1 VRPLERKV
9 CVITGASSGIGEASA
24 RALAGAGASV
34 VLAARRHD
42 ELARCADE
50 IGSRATWVRCDVT
63 RIEDLEALRDR
74 VAETHGGCDVLVNN
88 AGVPGRGRFTDLS
101 LDRIRLVT
109 ETNLFAVMAC
119 TKVFLPMLLQARGHV
134 VNVASLAGRYALP
147 GTSVYTAAKHGVV
160 AFSES
165 AYDLRAAG
173 VRVTAVCP
181 GLVQTEG
188 FRHVRPPKLLTIT
201 AEEVAKKIVRV
212 VREGRVGTVCIPAWA
227 GPLAAVQLL
236 APGPYRFVAGR
247 IADRYWARQTT
258 DDEDTI
264 PMGGGL
270 GARRSRLR
278 ESPG

>member
-1 VRPLERKV
+1 
-9 CVITGASSGIGEASA
+9 
-24 RALAGAGASV
+24 
-34 VLAARRHD
+34 
-42 ELARCADE
+42 
-50 IGSRATWVRCDVT
+50 
-63 RIEDLEALRDR
+63 
-74 VAETHGGCDVLVNN
+74 
-88 AGVPGRGRFTDLS
+88 
-101 LDRIRLVT
+101 
-109 ETNLFAVMAC
+109 
-119 TKVFLPMLLQARGHV
+119 V
-134 VNVASLAGRYALP
+134 VNVASLAGRYAVP

-201 AEEVAKKIVRV
+201 AEEVARKIVRV
-212 VREGRVGTVCIPAWA
+212 VRQGRVGTVCIPAWA

-258 DDEDTI
+258 ED
-264 PMGGGL
+264 GGHDPEGSGL
-270 GARRSRLR
+270 GGEKSQARK
-278 ESPG
+278 